1 MNDLCSVLEKY
12 RAENQNIL
20 GNKDQEIESLRN
32 QLNSTETD
40 KVTVKLTCKINLYLV
55 CLTLIFCFLQ
65 RANEMEVASYKDKID
80 LLQSDLSAKNEEM
93 KELLE
98 AVECLQNKV
107 HKHMC

>member
-1 MNDLCSVLEKY
+1 
-12 RAENQNIL
+12 
-20 GNKDQEIESLRN
+20 
-32 QLNSTETD
+32 
-40 KVTVKLTCKINLYLV
+40 
-55 CLTLIFCFLQ
+55 
-65 RANEMEVASYKDKID
+65 MEVASYKDKID